1 MKQTMKSWIE
11 KIILDHWFR
20 DYQKKEQ
27 ERIRLLTETISE
39 SLVQLSTFAY
49 LCGESEHIVRTWIEK
64 NVILTIEVNGV
75 HYLPG
80 FYMLRI
86 LTDPVHGLQ
95 LAPLGAMPL
104 TPDQII
110 RRQNTYTTDFSFN
123 ETSSDTVNSR

>member
-1 MKQTMKSWIE
+1 MKQTMKSWI
-11 KIILDHWFR
+11 KRIIIDHWIR
-20 DYQKKEQ
+20 DYQKNEQ

-49 LCGESEHIVRTWIEK
+49 LCGESEHIVRTWAEN
-64 NVILTIEVNGV
+64 NVILTMEINGV

-95 LAPLGAMPL
+95 LAPLGATPL
-104 TPDQII
+104 TPDQIKK
-110 RRQNTYTTDFSFN
+110 RQISYTTDFSFQ
-123 ETSSDTVNSR
+123 

>member
-1 MKQTMKSWIE
+1 MKQTMKSWI
-11 KIILDHWFR
+11 KRIILELWFR
-20 DYQKKEQ
+20 DYQKNEQ

-49 LCGESEHIVRTWIEK
+49 LCGESEHIVRTWAEN
-64 NVILTIEVNGV
+64 NVILTMEINGV

-95 LAPLGAMPL
+95 LAPLGATPL
-104 TPDQII
+104 TPDQIKK
-110 RRQNTYTTDFSFN
+110 RQISYTTDFSFQ
-123 ETSSDTVNSR
+123 

>member
-1 MKQTMKSWIE
+1 MKQTMKSWI
-11 KIILDHWFR
+11 KRIILERWFR

-49 LCGESEHIVRTWIEK
+49 LCGESEHIVRTWAEN
-64 NVILTIEVNGV
+64 NVILTMEINGV

-95 LAPLGAMPL
+95 LAPLGATPL
-104 TPDQII
+104 TPDQIK
-110 RRQNTYTTDFSFN
+110 RRQILYTTDFSFQ
-123 ETSSDTVNSR
+123 

>member
-1 MKQTMKSWIE
+1 MMQTMRSWIR
-11 KIILDHWFR
+11 KIIIDRWIR

-27 ERIRLLTETISE
+27 ARIRLLAETISE

-49 LCGESEHIVRTWIEK
+49 LCGESEHIVRTWAEN

-86 LTDPVHGLQ
+86 LTDPVRGLQ
-95 LAPLGAMPL
+95 LAPLGATPL
-104 TPDQII
+104 TPDQIK
-110 RRQNTYTTDFSFN
+110 RRQITYTTDFSFQ
-123 ETSSDTVNSR
+123 

>member
-1 MKQTMKSWIE
+1 MKQTMKSWIK
-11 KIILDHWFR
+11 KIIIDRWIR
-20 DYQKKEQ
+20 DYHMKEQ

-49 LCGESEHIVRTWIEK
+49 LCGESEHIVRTWAEN
-64 NVILTIEVNGV
+64 NVILTMEINGV

-95 LAPLGAMPL
+95 LAPLGATPL
-104 TPDQII
+104 TPDQIKK
-110 RRQNTYTTDFSFN
+110 RQISYTTDFSFQ
-123 ETSSDTVNSR
+123 

>member
-1 MKQTMKSWIE
+1 MKQTMKSWI
-11 KIILDHWFR
+11 KRIILERWFR

-49 LCGESEHIVRTWIEK
+49 LCGESEHIVRTWAEN
-64 NVILTIEVNGV
+64 NVILTMEINGV

-86 LTDPVHGLQ
+86 LTDPVRGLQ

-104 TPDQII
+104 TPDQIKK
-110 RRQNTYTTDFSFN
+110 RQISYTTDFSFQ
-123 ETSSDTVNSR
+123 

>member
-1 MKQTMKSWIE
+1 MKQTMKSWI
-11 KIILDHWFR
+11 KRIIIDHWIR
-20 DYQKKEQ
+20 DYQKNEQ

-49 LCGESEHIVRTWIEK
+49 LCGESEHIVRTWAEN
-64 NVILTIEVNGV
+64 NVILTMEINGV

-95 LAPLGAMPL
+95 LAPLGATPL
-104 TPDQII
+104 TPDQIK
-110 RRQNTYTTDFSFN
+110 RRQILYTTDFSFQ
-123 ETSSDTVNSR
+123 

>member
-1 MKQTMKSWIE
+1 MKQTMKSWI
-11 KIILDHWFR
+11 KRIILDHWIR
-20 DYQKKEQ
+20 DYQKNEQ

-49 LCGESEHIVRTWIEK
+49 LCGESEHIVRTWAEN
-64 NVILTIEVNGV
+64 NVILTMEINGV

-95 LAPLGAMPL
+95 LAPLGATPL
-104 TPDQII
+104 TPDQIKK
-110 RRQNTYTTDFSFN
+110 RQISYTTDFSFQ
-123 ETSSDTVNSR
+123 

>member
-1 MKQTMKSWIE
+1 MMQTMKSWI
-11 KIILDHWFR
+11 KRIIIDHWIR

-49 LCGESEHIVRTWIEK
+49 LCGESEHIVRTWAENK
-64 NVILTIEVNGV
+64 VILTMEINGV

-95 LAPLGAMPL
+95 LAPLGATPL
-104 TPDQII
+104 TPDQIKK
-110 RRQNTYTTDFSFN
+110 RQISYTTDFSFQ
-123 ETSSDTVNSR
+123 

>member
-1 MKQTMKSWIE
+1 MKQTMKSWI
-11 KIILDHWFR
+11 KRIILDHWIR
-20 DYQKKEQ
+20 DYQKNEQ

-49 LCGESEHIVRTWIEK
+49 LCGESEHIVRTWAEN
-64 NVILTIEVNGV
+64 NVILTMEINGV

-95 LAPLGAMPL
+95 LAPLGATPL
-104 TPDQII
+104 TPDQIK
-110 RRQNTYTTDFSFN
+110 RRQILYTTDFSFQ
-123 ETSSDTVNSR
+123 

>member
-1 MKQTMKSWIE
+1 MKQTMKSWIK
-11 KIILDHWFR
+11 KIIIDRWFR

-49 LCGESEHIVRTWIEK
+49 LCGEYEHIVTTWAEN
-64 NVILTIEVNGV
+64 NVILTMEINGV

-95 LAPLGAMPL
+95 LAPLGATPL
-104 TPDQII
+104 TPDQIKK
-110 RRQNTYTTDFSFN
+110 RQISYTTDFSFQ
-123 ETSSDTVNSR
+123 

>member
-1 MKQTMKSWIE
+1 MQTMRSWIR
-11 KIILDHWFR
+11 KVIIDRWIR

-27 ERIRLLTETISE
+27 ARIRLLSETISE

-49 LCGESEHIVRTWIEK
+49 LCGESEHIVRTWAEN

-75 HYLPG
+75 LYLPG

-86 LTDPVHGLQ
+86 LTDPVRGLQ

-104 TPDQII
+104 TPDQIS
-110 RRQNTYTTDFSFN
+110 RRHISYTTDFSFN
-123 ETSSDTVNSR
+123 ETGSDTVNSR

>member
-1 MKQTMKSWIE
+1 MKQTMKSWI
-11 KIILDHWFR
+11 KRIIIDHWIR
-20 DYQKKEQ
+20 DYQKNEQ

-49 LCGESEHIVRTWIEK
+49 LCGESEHIVRTWAEN
-64 NVILTIEVNGV
+64 NVILTTEINGV

-95 LAPLGAMPL
+95 LAPLGATPL
-104 TPDQII
+104 TPDQIKK
-110 RRQNTYTTDFSFN
+110 RQISYTTDFSFQ
-123 ETSSDTVNSR
+123 

>member
-1 MKQTMKSWIE
+1 MKQTMKSWIK
-11 KIILDHWFR
+11 KIIIDRWIR

-49 LCGESEHIVRTWIEK
+49 LCGESEHIVRTWAEN
-64 NVILTIEVNGV
+64 NVILTMEINGV

-95 LAPLGAMPL
+95 LAPLGATPL
-104 TPDQII
+104 TPDQIKK
-110 RRQNTYTTDFSFN
+110 RQISYTTDFSFQ
-123 ETSSDTVNSR
+123 

>member
-1 MKQTMKSWIE
+1 MKQTMKSWI
-11 KIILDHWFR
+11 KRIILERWFR

-49 LCGESEHIVRTWIEK
+49 LCGESEHIVRTWAEN
-64 NVILTIEVNGV
+64 NVILTMEINGV

-95 LAPLGAMPL
+95 LAPLGATPL
-104 TPDQII
+104 TPDQIK
-110 RRQNTYTTDFSFN
+110 RRQISYTTDFSFQ
-123 ETSSDTVNSR
+123 

>member
-1 MKQTMKSWIE
+1 MKQTMKSWI
-11 KIILDHWFR
+11 KRIILERWFR

-49 LCGESEHIVRTWIEK
+49 LCGESEHIVRTWAEN
-64 NVILTIEVNGV
+64 NVIITMEINGV

-95 LAPLGAMPL
+95 LAPLGATPL
-104 TPDQII
+104 TPDQIKK
-110 RRQNTYTTDFSFN
+110 RQISYTTDFSFQ
-123 ETSSDTVNSR
+123 